1 MKKKLKILL
10 FVILAVVMIPLVAY
24 GGINAYAI
32 LSARGELFA
41 LEKAEEMK
49 EGADAVLVLGAGV
62 RSDGTPSN
70 MLQDRLLC
78 ALALYEKGLCD
89 KIIVSGD
96 HGAKDYDE
104 VNVMKNYLI
113 ARQVPSE
120 CIFMDHAGFS
130 TYESLYRAKFVFGAE
145 KLIIV
150 TQKYHSYRALMI
162 GRALK
167 IDCQAVA
174 APILAGDYEGYAMQ
188 PWYSF
193 RESVARCKD
202 FFYCLTLPKPTYLGE
217 KISLS
222 GSGNVTNDSK

>member
-1 MKKKLKILL
+1 MKKKLKVLL
-10 FVILAVVMIPLVAY
+10 FVVLVVFLTPLVAY
-24 GGINAYAI
+24 GGINAYAL
-32 LSARGELFA
+32 LSARSELYA
-41 LEKAEEMK
+41 LEKAEEMPK
-49 EGADAVLVLGAGV
+49 GADAVLVLGAGV
-62 RSDGTPSN
+62 RSDGTPSD

-78 ALALYEKGLCD
+78 ALALYERGICD

-104 VNVMKNYLI
+104 VNVMKNYLV

-167 IDCQAVA
+167 MDCQAVA
-174 APILAGDYEGYAMQ
+174 APILAGNYEGYAKQ

-193 RESVARCKD
+193 RESLARCKD
-202 FFYCLTLPKPTYLGE
+202 FLYCLALPKPTYLGE
-217 KISLS
+217 KIPLS
-222 GSGNVTNDSK
+222 DSGDVTNDSM